1 MTTEKN
7 KRTYPAGGTNVNFNE
22 TDRQAK
28 AAEDLNNK
36 AEDLKEDMS
45 KKLNEMQEDTPK
57 TPEEFINKKGFNAW
71 VTAEKIKEKEA
82 EKAAKAGKKE
92 ERFRVD
98 LDKYLDFAD
107 TTCSEPS
114 KDQAKYIERLR
125 ALHDDGCN
133 IARLDTAAAGLSA
146 ESGEFMEIV
155 KKLKFQGKPW
165 NDANKEHLVKEL
177 GDILWYAAQAC
188 LALDVTMDHVLYI
201 NSLKLAARYAD
212 GSFSI
217 EESENR
223 AEGDI

>member
-1 MTTEKN
+1 MTN
-7 KRTYPAGGTNVNFNE
+7 DKRARDFQAGANVNFNE
-22 TDRQAK
+22 TDRQSK
-28 AAEDLNNK
+28 AAEELNNK
-36 AEDLKEDMS
+36 AEDLKEDMN
-45 KKLNEMQEDTPK
+45 KTLNDMQEDTPK

-82 EKAAKAGKKE
+82 AKKAAAGKKE

-98 LDKYLDFAD
+98 LDKYLAFAD
-107 TTCSEPS
+107 QTCSEPS

-125 ALHDDGCN
+125 SLHDDGCN

-165 NDANKEHLVKEL
+165 NDANKDHLVKEL
-177 GDILWYAAQAC
+177 GDIMWYAAQAA
-188 LALDVTMDHVLYI
+188 LALDVTLDHVLYI

>member
-1 MTTEKN
+1 MTN
-7 KRTYPAGGTNVNFNE
+7 DKRARDFQAGANVNFNE
-22 TDRQAK
+22 TDRQSK
-28 AAEDLNNK
+28 AAEELNNK
-36 AEDLKEDMS
+36 AEDLKEDMN
-45 KKLNEMQEDTPK
+45 KTLNEMQEDTPK

-107 TTCSEPS
+107 STCSEPS

-201 NSLKLAARYAD
+201 NSLKLASRYAE